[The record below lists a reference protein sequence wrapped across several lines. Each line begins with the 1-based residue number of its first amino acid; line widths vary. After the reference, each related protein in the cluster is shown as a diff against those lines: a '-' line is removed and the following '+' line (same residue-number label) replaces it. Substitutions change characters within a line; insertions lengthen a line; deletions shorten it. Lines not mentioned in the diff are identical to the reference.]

1 MTVVPYLTSNW
12 LIRMRLLD
20 RLTRMIDG
28 MPDGASIILSVED
41 VKGWLSENGSGLGH
55 GLTVEEVGKLF
66 GRSPAT
72 IRAWIRAGRLDA
84 YHFRGNEYRITRAA
98 LEEFQGQECNGGR

>member
-1 MTVVPYLTSNW
+1 
-12 LIRMRLLD
+12 MRLSD

-41 VKGWLSENGSGLGH
+41 VKGWLSENGSGLDH
-55 GLTVEEVGKLF
+55 DLTVEGVRKLF
-66 GRSPAT
+66 DRSPVT

-84 YHFRGNEYRITRAA
+84 YHFQGNEYRITRAA
-98 LEEFQGQECNGGR
+98 LEEFQGQERSGNQ